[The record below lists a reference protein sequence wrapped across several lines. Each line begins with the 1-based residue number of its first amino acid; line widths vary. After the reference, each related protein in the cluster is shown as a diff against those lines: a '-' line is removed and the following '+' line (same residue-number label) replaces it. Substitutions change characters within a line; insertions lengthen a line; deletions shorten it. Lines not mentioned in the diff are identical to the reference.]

1 MGFDVREFV
10 VIMWE
15 FLLGE
20 EVVDKEMRGLGEI
33 FVGEELEDL
42 GVGMMERMN
51 GGAECHNRSGI
62 KFKLVTIRDER
73 KENVQ

>member
-1 MGFDVREFV
+1 
-10 VIMWE
+10 
-15 FLLGE
+15 
-20 EVVDKEMRGLGEI
+20 VVDKEMRGLGEI